1 MELIKKR
8 IRTNILGKTVV
19 DQFTIDDDFNV
30 PDSKNDV
37 GRVIYGEGRL
47 KIEEVRKVENYLR
60 VAGKL
65 YFRVLY
71 AADTGEM
78 QLSSLEG
85 RIPFEE
91 MIYMEEEGQGDY
103 IVQPS
108 RVEFMASVIH
118 SRKLSVKAV
127 AELSVHTECVTDEET
142 TIDVEEEGNL
152 YKKMRP
158 LELLQLHTSKRDVYR
173 IKEEITIPGTKEN
186 IGTLLW
192 TDTALRK
199 LDTKLSQDALILD
212 GDLQIFCF
220 YESQEGKLDWV
231 EQTVSF
237 EGRVE
242 CMGADESLY
251 HHVYADLSDVGVEMR
266 MDEDGEMRALGI
278 EAALE
283 LRKIGRAHV

>member
-47 KIEEVRKVENYLR
+47 KIEEARKVENYLR

-91 MIYMEEEGQGDY
+91 MIYMEEE
-103 IVQPS
+103 
-108 RVEFMASVIH
+108 VI
-118 SRKLSVKAV
+118 
-127 AELSVHTECVTDEET
+127 
-142 TIDVEEEGNL
+142 
-152 YKKMRP
+152 
-158 LELLQLHTSKRDVYR
+158 
-173 IKEEITIPGTKEN
+173 
-186 IGTLLW
+186 
-192 TDTALRK
+192 
-199 LDTKLSQDALILD
+199 
-212 GDLQIFCF
+212 
-220 YESQEGKLDWV
+220 
-231 EQTVSF
+231 
-237 EGRVE
+237 
-242 CMGADESLY
+242 
-251 HHVYADLSDVGVEMR
+251 
-266 MDEDGEMRALGI
+266 
-278 EAALE
+278 
-283 LRKIGRAHV
+283 KIRQY